1 MAAHVMI
8 FVIAIAWAVSLL
20 IVSPHETQRKAL
32 RAVSYSTVG
41 ASDLVLPRTWRTF
54 RAFYEDL

>member
-20 IVSPHETQRKAL
+20 IVSPHEAL
-32 RAVSYSTVG
+32 NEACCH
-41 ASDLVLPRTWRTF
+41 DLPCEGDPADHEIVAIGPSLGYYIF
-54 RAFYEDL
+54 L